1 MKKILLTIA
10 MAATS
15 TLLFAQGSIVFENTG
30 SANGNY
36 VTNVGLGT
44 VSLTPTGTAAPSA
57 YYYTLLVAAYG
68 SGAPADNPTAPAWSQ
83 AIIANPGTA
92 QGQLLLGHNYLTA
105 GSFAAQL
112 AANYTTISGSTA
124 SADEYVLF
132 VGWSSNEG
140 NTWQAVYNQLTGS
153 GLASG
158 GFFGYSPVGT
168 ALLGPT
174 GGPGVSM
181 FASGSGITG
190 GITLMSTTTIPEP
203 STLALAGLGS
213 LSLLLFRRRK

>member
-36 VTNVGLGT
+36 VNIGGVPT
-44 VSLTPTGTAAPSA
+44 LTPTGTAAPSA

-68 SGAPADNPTAPAWSQ
+68 GAAPADNPTAAAWSQ

-92 QGQLLLGHNYLTA
+92 QGELLLGHNFLTA
-105 GSFAAQL
+105 GSFAGQL
-112 AANYTTISGSTA
+112 AANYTTISGTTA
-124 SADEYVLF
+124 SADEYIMF
-132 VGWSSNEG
+132 VGWSSNNG
-140 NTWQAVYNQLTGS
+140 STWQAVYNELTGS
-153 GLASG
+153 GLTGSY
-158 GFFGYSPVGT
+158 FGYSPVGT
-168 ALLGPT
+168 SLLGPT

-181 FASGSGITG
+181 FAAGSGITG
-190 GITLMSTTTIPEP
+190 GITMQPVGVPEP
-203 STLALAGLGS
+203 STLA
-213 LSLLLFRRRK
+213 